1 MHLRQLP
8 APPLREAAGPLRSH
22 SHAGRSRSRSP
33 AELPPSLLR
42 QLGGCRTRDGGGR
55 PTALLARA
63 PDELCVFRCLLSAEA
78 PTPSLPAAD
87 RPRTTVGLA
96 HTDVCGYHARRRL
109 SRSPPALA
117 TALATLVP
125 ADLVAMTRGDTSTGL
140 KYMTLLTFSIYLT
153 IRLLYKNFCKL
164 INLLVKYKIHLTI
177 GIRIHI
183 SL

>member
-1 MHLRQLP
+1 MEIGPPILP
-8 APPLREAAGPLRSH
+8 HGRRGLTVGHAPAHAATLASIYARSWCGRSLPPCTSASSPPSPLREAAGPLRSH

-42 QLGGCRTRDGGGR
+42 QLGGCPTRDGGGR

-87 RPRTTVGLA
+87 RPRTTIGLA

-109 SRSPPALA
+109 SRSPPAQDPA
-117 TALATLVP
+117 WRAGVGALVCAAPREGRV
-125 ADLVAMTRGDTSTGL
+125 S
-140 KYMTLLTFSIYLT
+140 
-153 IRLLYKNFCKL
+153 
-164 INLLVKYKIHLTI
+164 
-177 GIRIHI
+177 
-183 SL
+183 